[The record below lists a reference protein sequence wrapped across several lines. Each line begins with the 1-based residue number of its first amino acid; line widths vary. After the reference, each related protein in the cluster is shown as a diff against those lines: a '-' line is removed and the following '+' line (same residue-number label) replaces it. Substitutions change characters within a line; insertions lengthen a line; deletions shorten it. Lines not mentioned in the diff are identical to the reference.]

1 MGFFLKIGKKQTLFL
16 FIKKYNKQSIKNYRP
31 VSILPICGKI
41 FERLVYRQEHI
52 FFFDWKQLNISKSC
66 IKITHDIYQ
75 SFDDGWRVRG
85 VFRTYQKRLAKSGVN
100 AWYLN
105 QNKIVYRKIYQR
117 SLKTFFLMNVK
128 E

>member
-41 FERLVYRQEHI
+41 FERLVYRNI
-52 FFFDWKQLNISKSC
+52 FSFLIENSLISQNPALKLPMIS
-66 IKITHDIYQ
+66 I
-75 SFDDGWRVRG
+75 SPLMMDG
-85 VFRTYQKRLAKSGVN
+85 
-100 AWYLN
+100 
-105 QNKIVYRKIYQR
+105 
-117 SLKTFFLMNVK
+117 

>member
-16 FIKKYNKQSIKNYRP
+16 YIKKYNKQSIKNYRP

-41 FERLVYRQEHI
+41 FERLVYRNI
-52 FFFDWKQLNISKSC
+52 FSFLIEQLNISKSC

-85 VFRTYQKRLAKSGVN
+85 VFRTYQKRLAKSGVKV
-100 AWYLN
+100 WYLN